1 MRADGRRRVPAAR
14 AAAGGPADELL
25 RWGVFCALLLPYA
38 ALSFV
43 SGEAVRESKLLV
55 QGLGAAVALAGLA
68 GLERRRSVV
77 AAPDARG
84 ARALAWVALALVAWC
99 LASAVVSAP
108 RTLDPLSAAPVLAA
122 VALFLAGAAPE
133 GPALAR
139 TAFPLLMIAGAASS
153 LLAMLQRFAGFLKLP
168 LAVPEPRF
176 LAAGLVGNPGDL
188 GAALVV
194 PGILLAEAVASPSLP
209 RRARAFAAVALA
221 LVLGGLGAS
230 AALGPFL
237 ALVGGALAPLLLA
250 GRRRLVGSLLAL
262 LLLGTGLATTEAGSR
277 LVEKVRQLASGRSDL
292 AFTQRDI
299 GALAALEMVRARPLL
314 GTGPGAFST
323 EFVPARVAAE
333 ERSGRRL
340 VHLSPSGHFENA
352 HSEPLTLAAEC
363 GVPSAVLAAAAL
375 VGLFLLLAFRNRA
388 ASPHPAV
395 PVEVLVALLAGF
407 SLLSLTGFPTRLAV
421 TSGPFAFALGLAW
434 RTARPGRFAPGA
446 PMRSWLLASGT
457 LILGAAAAARG
468 GAVWLQAEGEA
479 RLREAAAADGP
490 VRESLLV
497 SAEDWLEAALTLR
510 PRQPAAL
517 LALCST
523 RRLAHD
529 PEGALRAC
537 AASLRLEERA
547 ETDLNLGR
555 LALEA
560 GDDRTATALFVRAVW
575 ILPSLLADVPEE
587 AGRAAIELEV
597 REREAA
603 LTRGTPAPRL
613 PAGYP
618 LP

>member
-1 MRADGRRRVPAAR
+1 MPG
-14 AAAGGPADELL
+14 EKLL
-25 RWGVFCALLLPYA
+25 QWGVLGALLLPYA

-68 GLERRRSVV
+68 WLERRRSVAV
-77 AAPDARG
+77 GPTARG
-84 ARALAWVALALVAWC
+84 ARTLAWVALALVAWC
-99 LASAVVSAP
+99 LASAAASAP
-108 RTLDPLSAAPVLAA
+108 RVLDALSTAPVLAA

-139 TAFPLLMIAGAASS
+139 TAFPLLMVAGAASS
-153 LLAMLQRFAGFLKLP
+153 LLATLQRFAGFLTLP

-188 GAALVV
+188 GAALVF
-194 PGILLAEAVASPSLP
+194 PGILLAEALASPTHP
-209 RRARAFAAVALA
+209 RRARLFAAVALA

-262 LLLGTGLATTEAGSR
+262 LLLGAGLAMTEAGGR
-277 LVEKVRQLASGRSDL
+277 LVEKVRQLASGRADL

-299 GALAALEMVRARPLL
+299 GALAAVEMVRARPLL

-323 EFVPARVAAE
+323 AFVPARIAAE
-333 ERSGRRL
+333 ERAGRRL

-375 VGLFLLLAFRNRA
+375 AGLILLLIFRDRA

-395 PVEVLVALLAGF
+395 PLEVLVALLAGF
-407 SLLSLTGFPTRLAV
+407 SLLCVSGFPTRLAV
-421 TSGPFAFALGLAW
+421 TSGPFAFVLGLAW
-434 RTARPGRFAPGA
+434 RTVRPGRPVAGA
-446 PMRSWLLASGT
+446 PTRSWLLAAGALVLGT
-457 LILGAAAAARG
+457 TAAARG
-468 GAVWLQAEGEA
+468 VAVWLQADGES
-479 RLREAAAADGP
+479 RLREAAAVSGA

-497 SAEDWLEAALTLR
+497 SAEDRLEAALALR
-510 PRQPAAL
+510 PRQATAL
-517 LALCST
+517 LALCSA

-529 PEGALRAC
+529 PEGARRAC
-537 AASLRLEERA
+537 VASLRLEERG

-555 LALEA
+555 LALES
-560 GDDRTATALFVRAVW
+560 GDERTATALFVRAVW
-575 ILPSLLADVPEE
+575 ILPSLLADVPED

-618 LP
+618 HP